1 MRFALA
7 LLGVLLCVGCARHDA
22 AAPESHIDPSV
33 SRRIALP
40 VYPAAAPAEGGTVQR
55 TSGATAVSA
64 AYYRSP
70 DSIAKVELFYAARLP
85 KGSLKMFINE
95 SDGGAASFAFALGT
109 THKEVTL
116 SADSGGTLIALTS
129 TVKTPGRR

>member
-7 LLGVLLCVGCARHDA
+7 LLGVLLCLGCARQDA
-22 AAPESHIDPSV
+22 ASPESHIDASV

-40 VYPAAAPAEGGTVQR
+40 VYPAAAPAEGGTVER
-55 TSGATAVSA
+55 TSGATVVSA

-70 DSIAKVELFYAARLP
+70 DSIGKVEAFYAARLP
-85 KGSLKMFINE
+85 KGSLKMFINGG
-95 SDGGAASFAFALGT
+95 DGGTASFAFASAT

-129 TVKTPGRR
+129 TMKTPGGR